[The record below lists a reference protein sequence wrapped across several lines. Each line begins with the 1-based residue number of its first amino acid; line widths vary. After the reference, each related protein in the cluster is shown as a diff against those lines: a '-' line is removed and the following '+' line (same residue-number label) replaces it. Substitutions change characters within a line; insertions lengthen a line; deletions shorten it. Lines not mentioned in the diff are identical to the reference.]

1 MNPKA
6 QEFVEKSG
14 WREIKA
20 EDAVKVRLL
29 SMAWCGSH
37 ELAVAVLTHQNPW
50 AGSIQGKPSSM
61 EEERAPEATPLAE
74 EQVAVADCLNGVPAS
89 FLQNCAL

>member
-6 QEFVEKSG
+6 QESVEKSG

-20 EDAVKVRLL
+20 EDAVKARLL
-29 SMAWCGSH
+29 SMAWCGAYK
-37 ELAVAVLTHQNPW
+37 LAVAVLTHQNPW

-61 EEERAPEATPLAE
+61 EEERAPEVIPLAE
-74 EQVAVADCLNGVPAS
+74 ERVAVADCLNGVSAS
-89 FLQNCAL
+89 FLQDCAP